1 MEILPYTREHLLF
14 RERIRGFCQ
23 KEVVPHVE
31 KWEKDGIVDRQIWK
45 KMGSQGFLCTWAD
58 PCYGGMGGDFL
69 YSIIALEEM
78 ARTNHYGLDAFLHSD
93 IVTPYIAAYGNDEQ
107 KDKYL
112 PGCVSG
118 DIVTAVA
125 MTEPDAGSDLASMG
139 MTAEEKGGLTYL
151 NGVKTFISNGLSC
164 DLAVTAARDPLCENR
179 HAAVSLYLVESGF
192 EGFSRGRPAKKL
204 GVHSQDTAELY
215 YQNCK
220 VPLQNLLGKKG
231 AGFSMLMEKLAQE
244 RLLVAVLAAC
254 KARLALEQTIG
265 LLKNRADK
273 PLSQAESFALV
284 EMTTELELGRVFV
297 ERLVLEHMAGR
308 DIAARVCM
316 AKYWASEMAN
326 RVVCRC
332 LDLIGLEAMSE
343 ACPVVRTFRDL
354 RVFKIFAGT
363 NEIMKVVAAKSLGFS
378 K

>member
-1 MEILPYTREHLLF
+1 MEILPYTKEHLLF
-14 RERIRGFCQ
+14 RERIRDFCQ
-23 KEVVPHVE
+23 KKVAPHVE

-45 KMGSQGFLCTWAD
+45 AMGQEGFLCTWAD
-58 PCYGGMGGDFL
+58 SCYGGMGGDFL

-78 ARTNHYGLDAFLHSD
+78 AKTNHYGLDAFLHSD
-93 IVTPYIAAYGNDEQ
+93 IVVPYIASYGSRQQ
-107 KDKYL
+107 KEKYL

-118 DIVTAVA
+118 DIVAAVA
-125 MTEPDAGSDLASMG
+125 MTEPDAGSDLASMSLS
-139 MTAEEKGGLTYL
+139 AEEKEGFVHL

-164 DLAVTAARDPLCENR
+164 DLVVTAARDPLCENR
-179 HAAVSLYLVESGF
+179 HASVSLYLVESGF
-192 EGFSRGRPAKKL
+192 EGFSRGRPANKL

-254 KARLALEQTIG
+254 KAKFALEQTIEI
-265 LLKNRADK
+265 LKHQAK
-273 PLSQAESFALV
+273 GPLSQAESFALV
-284 EMTTELELGRVFV
+284 EMTTEAELARVFV
-297 ERLVLEHMAGR
+297 EKLVLEHMAGK
-308 DIAARVCM
+308 DDTARVCM

-326 RVVCRC
+326 RVVSQC
-332 LDLIGLEAMSE
+332 LDLIGLEATTE

-363 NEIMKVVAAKSLGFS
+363 NEIMKKVAAKSLGFS